1 MTPPARYMIVTDKG
15 EVLAETYYKLTSI
28 EFVKNLKLTTKEN
41 LNIILIEDL
50 DNFRKKVKRSLINR
64 SPS

>member
-1 MTPPARYMIVTDKG
+1 MIVTDKG